1 MCQASVLL
9 DGKEIMEDVV
19 FVEFAEEGVYLSR
32 FFEEPVL
39 VPAVVRSIDLLKHTV
54 NLESDSESNATLPEE
69 KR

>member
-1 MCQASVLL
+1 MCQARVLL
-9 DGKEIMEDVV
+9 NGKEILEDVV
-19 FVEFAEEGVYLSR
+19 FVEFAAEGVYLSR